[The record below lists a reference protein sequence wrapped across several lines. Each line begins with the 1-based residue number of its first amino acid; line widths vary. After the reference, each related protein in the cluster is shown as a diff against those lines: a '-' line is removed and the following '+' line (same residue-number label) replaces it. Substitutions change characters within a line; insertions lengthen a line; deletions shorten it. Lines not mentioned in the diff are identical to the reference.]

1 MARVPPNP
9 KIYHITHLDNLAQ
22 IVEAGMLLSDARR
35 IQLGLDTE
43 IVGMAAIKQRRL
55 GELQVKCHPGTLVG
69 QYVPFYFSPRSVM
82 LYMLHMANHPEL
94 SYRGGQRPIVHLQA
108 DLMAAIRWA
117 EANGVRWAFS
127 NRNAGA
133 YATDFFDDLDD
144 LDEINWDAIEATDF
158 RPMIV
163 KEGKQA
169 EFLVY
174 ESFPWK
180 LIERL
185 GVIDGRMEQRV
196 GEVLR
201 DASHKPLL
209 AVEQGWYY

>member
-1 MARVPPNP
+1 ME
-9 KIYHITHLDNLAQ
+9 I
-22 IVEAGMLLSDARR
+22 R
-35 IQLGLDTE
+35 IKFPDDT
-43 IVGMAAIKQRRL
+43 VLQGAP
-55 GELQVKCHPGTLVG
+55 GELISHSLP
-69 QYVPFYFSPRSVM
+69 
-82 LYMLHMANHPEL
+82 
-94 SYRGGQRPIVHLQA
+94 
-108 DLMAAIRWA
+108 
-117 EANGVRWAFS
+117 
-127 NRNAGA
+127 AGA
-133 YATDFFDDLDD
+133 YTTDFFDDLDD
-144 LDEINWDAIEATDF
+144 LDEINWHAVEATDF

-201 DASHKPLL
+201 DAIHKPLL